1 MKVLQQSRF
10 SRLLIALIGLSVLG
24 ALFWAN
30 LNFTQQ
36 NPGGNDFL
44 PRWRATQLYL
54 KEGQNPYSF
63 ETTLAIQ
70 QSMYG
75 RSAWES
81 EDQALF
87 AYPFYT
93 MFLIAPFAIID
104 DFALA
109 RAAWMTVLEMSLF
122 IIAILG
128 IRMANWRANKFSLAV
143 FLLFAILWYHGAK
156 PLVDG
161 NISILIALFL
171 SMTLWAFINRKDTWA
186 GIFLAL
192 ATIKPQM
199 AIFILAFTIIW
210 AISKQRWQ
218 LVKSFA
224 VSIILLIGVSF
235 ILQPQ
240 WIFENLIQ
248 ISEYPGYVPPGSP
261 ATIFSSWW
269 PQGGSEWG
277 WAMSGILFLLLMI
290 EWWLA
295 FGKSIQHYLW
305 VGLLTL
311 VLSPLIG
318 IPSTTSN
325 FISMLLVFPFIFEAW
340 KHRSNRSNASLEI
353 GILSVMFF
361 GLWILYTSTLLSG
374 VQYREHLIMY
384 FPLPIFLL
392 ANLYWLRWWIM
403 SPQNLTYPGKE
414 LQKEDRHP

>member
-1 MKVLQQSRF
+1 
-10 SRLLIALIGLSVLG
+10 
-24 ALFWAN
+24 LFWAN

-63 ETTLAIQ
+63 ETTMAIQ

-93 MFLIAPFAIID
+93 MFLIAPFAFIE

-171 SMTLWAFINRKDTWA
+171 SMTLWAFFNRKDTWA

-199 AIFILAFTIIW
+199 AIFILAFTVIW

-248 ISEYPGYVPPGSP
+248 ISTYPGYVPPRFPSHN
-261 ATIFSSWW
+261 IF
-269 PQGGSEWG
+269 
-277 WAMSGILFLLLMI
+277 
-290 EWWLA
+290 
-295 FGKSIQHYLW
+295 
-305 VGLLTL
+305 
-311 VLSPLIG
+311 
-318 IPSTTSN
+318 
-325 FISMLLVFPFIFEAW
+325 
-340 KHRSNRSNASLEI
+340 
-353 GILSVMFF
+353 
-361 GLWILYTSTLLSG
+361 
-374 VQYREHLIMY
+374 
-384 FPLPIFLL
+384 
-392 ANLYWLRWWIM
+392 
-403 SPQNLTYPGKE
+403 
-414 LQKEDRHP
+414 